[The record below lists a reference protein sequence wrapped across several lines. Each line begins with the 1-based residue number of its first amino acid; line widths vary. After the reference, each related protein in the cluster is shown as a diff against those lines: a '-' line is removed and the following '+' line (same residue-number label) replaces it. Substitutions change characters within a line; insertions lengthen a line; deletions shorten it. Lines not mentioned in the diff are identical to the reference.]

1 MQVCTIYTSIR
12 DDFPYGI
19 SPGGIPTDAYN
30 GHMFWDMETWMY
42 PNFLLLN
49 PALAESMLEYRFLRN
64 QTAQEFAKKSGYSG
78 YKFPWESAYTGL
90 NVCPDSFEGCL
101 YEDHISGDVAFA
113 TWQYYRATR
122 DTTWLKTRG
131 FPVLNGVAEFW
142 ASRVVKTT
150 GQYEIWNIVPPAE
163 NVGIKNNSIYTN
175 VVAQVSLKYAG
186 IAGKIVGKKTPDLWD
201 EISQHMSL
209 PFDAKN
215 QRHVEFDGYDGG
227 LLNQAD
233 VALLQYPLM
242 QDMTRQVAINDLI
255 YYQSVTNSG
264 SFFTGNSAYSI
275 AWLALGDFEKAQ
287 LMYNRAYLLMQ
298 KPFFVWREIL
308 DSRGNQNFLTGAGG
322 YLQNMLF
329 GYGGFRLTDDEL
341 LVNPILP
348 ITTTFMKF
356 RSIHYLGNVFSLTFD
371 KSMMTVEV
379 ELPNLAYPLFL
390 KYSTQQVSLSKPVT
404 IPVQPSSIFTM
415 K

>member
-1 MQVCTIYTSIR
+1 
-12 DDFPYGI
+12 
-19 SPGGIPTDAYN
+19 
-30 GHMFWDMETWMY
+30 
-42 PNFLLLN
+42 
-49 PALAESMLEYRFLRN
+49 
-64 QTAQEFAKKSGYSG
+64 
-78 YKFPWESAYTGL
+78 
-90 NVCPDSFEGCL
+90 
-101 YEDHISGDVAFA
+101 
-113 TWQYYRATR
+113 
-122 DTTWLKTRG
+122 
-131 FPVLNGVAEFW
+131 
-142 ASRVVKTT
+142 
-150 GQYEIWNIVPPAE
+150 
-163 NVGIKNNSIYTN
+163 
-175 VVAQVSLKYAG
+175 
-186 IAGKIVGKKTPDLWD
+186 
-201 EISQHMSL
+201 
-209 PFDAKN
+209 
-215 QRHVEFDGYDGG
+215 
-227 LLNQAD
+227 
-233 VALLQYPLM
+233 M

-298 KPFFVWREIL
+298 KPFFVWSEIL

-329 GYGGFRLTDDEL
+329 GYSGFRLTDDEL

-348 ITTTFMKF
+348 ITITFMKF